1 MGLDAADLG
10 TVYEP
15 MTAGT
20 YRSRFFIVR
29 TFADPMTVVPHLRA
43 VVRQLDPSLP
53 LAQVATIDEVI
64 SDSLQAPRYLAFL
77 SAAFAAAALVLSV
90 VGIYGLMSH
99 YVQQHAKDIGIRIAL
114 GGGPT
119 RVLGVVVGQGLKLAA
134 IGVSIGIIGALF
146 LTRFMTGL
154 LFGIRA
160 TDIVT
165 FSGVSLLMLSVAVV
179 ASLLPARRAAAVD
192 PVNALREE

>member
-1 MGLDAADLG
+1 M
-10 TVYEP
+10 
-15 MTAGT
+15 
-20 YRSRFFIVR
+20 
-29 TFADPMTVVPHLRA
+29 
-43 VVRQLDPSLP
+43 
-53 LAQVATIDEVI
+53 I
-64 SDSLQAPRYLAFL
+64 SDSLQVPRYLAFL